1 LVSATK
7 KFKDNCFKE
16 EGLNSTQWQAK
27 IKINASAILA
37 TKIQENYE
45 ASESTCK
52 SHLKRLYFESPIV
65 SSVDNR
71 YSVKDGLSNLRN
83 DINQL
88 ESTYNSNQEEVRG
101 PAKRAVYETFYKE
114 EVMQF
119 IARLYFLEG
128 FLSNCKQLL
137 S

>member
-27 IKINASAILA
+27 IKMDVSAILA
-37 TKIQENYE
+37 TKIKENYE
-45 ASESTCK
+45 ASESACR
-52 SHLKRLYFESPIV
+52 SHLKKFYFESPIV

-71 YSVKDGLSNLRN
+71 YSVKDGLSILRS

-88 ESTYNSNQEEVRG
+88 ESKYNSNPKEVRG

-119 IARLYFLEG
+119 IARL
-128 FLSNCKQLL
+128 
-137 S
+137 